1 VDVADSAYKH
11 GVADEDIDH
20 AIAHAEVTKVL
31 RPGDPLVFITIG
43 PDRGDQLL
51 ELIWFEFEDRDLLV
65 HAMGLRRKFRHL
77 LPKGH
82 RR

>member
-1 VDVADSAYKH
+1 VTCRSSFAVQYCVDIADSAYKH

-20 AIAHAEVTKVL
+20 AIANAEVTKVF

-51 ELIWFEFEDRDLLV
+51 ELI
-65 HAMGLRRKFRHL
+65 
-77 LPKGH
+77 
-82 RR
+82 